1 MLAFC
6 NYVSR
11 DNFFE
16 ELLQEPDEV
25 SKKRKDTLN
34 TLRVLE
40 QAERVSALC
49 I

>member
-1 MLAFC
+1 MLVFC
-6 NYVSR
+6 NSVSR
-11 DNFFE
+11 DDLFE

-25 SKKRKDTLN
+25 SKKRKHTLN